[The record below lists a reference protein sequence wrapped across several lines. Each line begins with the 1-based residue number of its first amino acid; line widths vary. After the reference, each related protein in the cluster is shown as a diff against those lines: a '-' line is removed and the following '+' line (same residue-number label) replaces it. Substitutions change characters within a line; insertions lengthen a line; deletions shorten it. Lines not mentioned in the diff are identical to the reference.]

1 MSHYEA
7 RLQNDLARIRA
18 RIEDVGRRVE
28 KAFENSIHAVLT
40 DDRELAAATVLGD
53 LPINRE
59 IRDID
64 RLCHAFVARH
74 LPGAGHLRFV
84 SSALRLNIEL
94 ERVGDYAVAICRE
107 FNQLSQ
113 PLPDSVARDIDIIG
127 DQAKAMLHQAMKA
140 FNQSNAE
147 LARGTKGMAAQVGAT
162 YKKVFEDLLAEGEK
176 GTRPVRDLFATLVIF
191 NRIGRVGDQAKNFCE
206 ETLFVAT
213 GETKEPKVY
222 RVLFVDEK
230 NSTLSQMAAAHAR
243 RAFPE
248 SGRYSS
254 AGWHPAEQLDPRLAR
269 FAESKSLDLKGAAPK
284 KLESIWDELEDY
296 HVIVG
301 LEGDVRP
308 HLKDVPFHSVMLTW
322 DVGTAP
328 GEVDQQRAE
337 AMLEESQRALAVKI
351 SDLMQTLRGEG
362 AA

>member
-1 MSHYEA
+1 MSHYEE
-7 RLQNDLARIRA
+7 RLQNDLAGIKA
-18 RIEDVGRRVE
+18 RIEEVGDRVE
-28 KAFENSIHAVLT
+28 EAFKNSIHAVLT
-40 DDRELAAATVLGD
+40 SDRELAAATILGD

-59 IRDID
+59 IREID

-107 FNQLSQ
+107 LNQLSQ
-113 PLPDSVARDIDIIG
+113 RLPDSVARDIDIIG

-140 FNQSNAE
+140 FNQGNAE

-176 GTRPVRDLFATLVIF
+176 GSRPVRDLFATLVIF

-206 ETLFVAT
+206 EALFVAT
-213 GETKEPKVY
+213 GETKEPKIY
-222 RVLFVDEK
+222 RVLFVDET
-230 NSTLSQMAAAHAR
+230 NSVLSQMAAAYAR

-254 AGWHPAEQLDPRLAR
+254 AGWKPAGRLDPRLVR
-269 FAESKSLDLKGAAPK
+269 FAEARNLDLKGAEPR
-284 KLESIWDELEDY
+284 KLDAIWDELEEF
-296 HVIVG
+296 HVIVS

-308 HLKDVPFHSVMLTW
+308 HIREVPFHTVLLTW
-322 DVGTAP
+322 DVG
-328 GEVDQQRAE
+328 GVLGDVDQQRAE
-337 AMLEESQRALAVKI
+337 AMLEESHQALTVKI
-351 SDLMQTLRGEG
+351 GDLMQTLRGEG
-362 AA
+362 AG